1 MAIDSA
7 RIALRIAVAP
17 IHFCGGHH
25 APWKHQMAGYRNI
38 MFAEQAGANTPWVTA
53 FLMQP
58 SLPFAVS
65 LLILT
70 GCGFF
75 APIEPVLAQQVS
87 REQDIGDLR
96 LGQRVKVDDGTCPAG
111 QIKEISGTKMTSTG
125 IVRVQKCI
133 PRLGPKRK

>member
-1 MAIDSA
+1 
-7 RIALRIAVAP
+7 
-17 IHFCGGHH
+17 
-25 APWKHQMAGYRNI
+25 MAGYRNI
-38 MFAEQAGANTPWVTA
+38 MFAEQAGASARRATA

-58 SLPFAVS
+58 PLPFAAS

-75 APIEPVLAQQVS
+75 TPIKRALAQQVS
-87 REQDIGDLR
+87 HEQDIGSLR

-125 IVRVQKCI
+125 IVRTQKCI
-133 PRLGPKRK
+133 PRLGPKQK